1 MPKNKTGGSGH
12 KKRKNHADKMGG
24 VKVKPEDLARD
35 KNPEA
40 CQVYGCATKK
50 LGSRRFHI
58 FCQDPDDIT
67 RLKEL
72 NCKLMSS
79 CRKNIMDKSFVLVQL
94 YPFNKAQGG
103 IIDVYSNDD
112 MATLKIAKLWDF
124 PEKMLPA
131 EIGKGSE
138 LPSFLEEDQSS
149 DDDQSEFQENA
160 DESTPDR
167 NANRNLDL
175 DQI

>member
-12 KKRKNHADKMGG
+12 KKRKNNADKIGG
-24 VKVKPEDLARD
+24 AKVKPEELARD
-35 KNPEA
+35 KNPDA
-40 CQVYGCATKK
+40 CQVYGCAMKK
-50 LGSRRFHI
+50 LGSRRFHL
-58 FCQDPDDIT
+58 FCQDPDDTT

-79 CRKNIMDKSFVLVQL
+79 CRKNILDKAFVLVQL

-112 MATLKIAKLWDF
+112 VATLKIAKLWDF
-124 PEKMLPA
+124 PEKMLPVD
-131 EIGKGSE
+131 IGKGSE

-149 DDDQSEFQENA
+149 DEDDDSQENA
-160 DESTPDR
+160 DEQPDR

-175 DQI
+175 DHI